1 MFKLFK
7 RTAQTSEI
15 KQEEQVKTYPTWSV
29 FTTSGRALKQQVAP
43 DFTSNIKNVV
53 KRMTVSLF
61 SSKKDILKYLL
72 IKLLLLRGILQM
84 RDKKQLGST

>member
-29 FTTSGRALKQQVAP
+29 FTTFGSGRSLKQQVAP

-53 KRMTVSLF
+53 KEGDRITVF
-61 SSKKDILKYLL
+61 FEEGYIEIPANQAVVVKRYFTNE
-72 IKLLLLRGILQM
+72 G
-84 RDKKQLGST
+84 